1 MVNGIVS
8 FSVIQTRFPEL
19 KAPIH
24 YMQACTLEQ
33 IVSFNGILIHE
44 SSLMCYQSSLPGVN
58 EIRTQ
63 VYGHV

>member
-8 FSVIQTRFPEL
+8 FSLIQTRFSEL
-19 KAPIH
+19 KEPIH
-24 YMQACTLEQ
+24 YMQACTLKQ

-63 VYGHV
+63 VY

>member
-8 FSVIQTRFPEL
+8 FSAIQTRFPEL

-24 YMQACTLEQ
+24 YMQAFTSEQ
-33 IVSFNGILIHE
+33 IVSFNGTLIHE

-63 VYGHV
+63 V

>member
-8 FSVIQTRFPEL
+8 FSLIQTRFPEL
-19 KAPIH
+19 KEPIH

-33 IVSFNGILIHE
+33 IASFNGILIHE

-63 VYGHV
+63 VY

>member
-1 MVNGIVS
+1 LEMVNGIVS

-19 KAPIH
+19 KAC

-44 SSLMCYQSSLPGVN
+44 SSLMCYQSSSRGVN
-58 EIRTQ
+58 DIRTQ
-63 VYGHV
+63 AY